1 MIGKHAYLIMAHNQ
15 PEHLRKLLDVLDN
28 ERNDIFIHLDK
39 KSSIDPQSLSDICQK
54 SKMYFTNRLNVY
66 WGGTQIEAELIL
78 LEAAVSKGQYQYYH
92 LLTGVDFPLKKQSE
106 ILRFFDEHYGE
117 NFISIN
123 EVKNTKYLARV
134 KYYYPLQDH
143 KQNLLIK
150 ICRKVLIICQRMFS
164 VDRTKRY
171 SQIKKWAI
179 GSAYFD
185 ITDDVARY
193 LVGKKNEIKSVFG
206 STFCADEMFLQT
218 LVLNSEMYRNLKLY
232 KSSKNNPYIQNTYMD
247 VLRAIDWTR
256 GKPYVWKKG
265 DYGILIGSNCLFA
278 RKFDFTNNPEIV
290 EMLYEKIKE

>member
-1 MIGKHAYLIMAHNQ
+1 M
-15 PEHLRKLLDVLDN
+15 
-28 ERNDIFIHLDK
+28 
-39 KSSIDPQSLSDICQK
+39 
-54 SKMYFTNRLNVY
+54 
-66 WGGTQIEAELIL
+66 
-78 LEAAVSKGQYQYYH
+78 
-92 LLTGVDFPLKKQSE
+92 
-106 ILRFFDEHYGE
+106 
-117 NFISIN
+117 
-123 EVKNTKYLARV
+123 

-265 DYGILIGSNCLFA
+265 DYGILIDSNCLFA